1 MNTTGYSNQKI
12 SGMVP
17 IEKIIEP
24 QYKAQAKQ
32 YAEYLNSITLTGNK
46 SRTNRT
52 PEDMQKDAEAIDIL
66 HRLQECNDPALAY
79 GFMLYDEAHIV
90 KIYWA
95 KRCGKLRQN
104 KAEFFNQD
112 VYLQWLT
119 QIFATLNGD
128 HEKFHDPLY
137 FYKLN
142 STATRSGKKVGD
154 YDVMNSFRTH
164 WNMYFLPILAQYLFK
179 LDQLEFEGGA
189 VSIEASLEN
198 EDGGHHL
205 DAELAKNAKT
215 VWSVEQQDTFD
226 EVEAFLKTFLKAPL
240 NQPIPVKA
248 GSRSAGVTYTDV
260 MKAIV
265 HASVSSAAGLRSEL
279 GLSMSIL
286 NRTTEQ
292 IYRLIEKRG
301 LTIQDFADY
310 LSSYSTVA
318 IDILDGKPNS
328 FRMVE

>member
-1 MNTTGYSNQKI
+1 MNTTGYSKQDIN
-12 SGMVP
+12 GMVP

-24 QYKAQAKQ
+24 QYMEAAKA

-46 SRTNRT
+46 SRANRT
-52 PEDMQKDAEAIDIL
+52 PEDLDKDAKAIDIL
-66 HRLQECNDPALAY
+66 KQLQLCEDPALAY
-79 GFMLYDEAHIV
+79 GFMLYDESHIV

-104 KAEFFNQD
+104 KTEFFNQD

-137 FYKLN
+137 FYKLD
-142 STATRSGKKVGD
+142 STSARSGKKVGD

-179 LDQLEFEGGA
+179 LDKLEFEGGA

-205 DAELAKNAKT
+205 DAELAKNART
-215 VWSVEQQDTFD
+215 VWSVEQLDTFD
-226 EVEAFLKTFLKAPL
+226 EVEAFLKTFLVAPL

-248 GSRSAGVTYTDV
+248 GSRSAGVTYIDV

-265 HASVSSAAGLRSEL
+265 QASVSSAAGLRSEL

-286 NRTTEQ
+286 NRTTEY
-292 IYRLIEKRG
+292 IYKLLSKRG
-301 LTIQDFADY
+301 LTIQDLADY
-310 LSSYSTVA
+310 LANYATVA
-318 IDILDGKPNS
+318 IDILDGKENS